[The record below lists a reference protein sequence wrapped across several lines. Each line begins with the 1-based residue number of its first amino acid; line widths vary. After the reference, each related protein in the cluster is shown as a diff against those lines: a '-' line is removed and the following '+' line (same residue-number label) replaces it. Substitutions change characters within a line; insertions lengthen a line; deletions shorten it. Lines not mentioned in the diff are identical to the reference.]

1 MTEPKVQ
8 ELQRMSQDIIIALG
22 ACVVPLI
29 TNQQWITS
37 VPKANQTFALQ
48 LLLHCC
54 RQIPLKSR
62 DTMSPPASLVT
73 FSECIQLLG
82 IVYRICAKTNEEAY
96 KKYAMTEEVKSQ
108 LVSEYFGWVSKMR
121 ELLESWKSN
130 YTLSFETLNQYYEHH
145 ECIEVIAGSLEG
157 YELVVSEEEIEMK
170 RDNYITALER
180 LNIALIACSKDDPS
194 LW

>member
-8 ELQRMSQDIIIALG
+8 ELQRMSPYILKALG
-22 ACVVPLI
+22 ACVESLV

-54 RQIPLKSR
+54 KLIPLKSR
-62 DTMSPPASLVT
+62 DAVSSPAALAK

-82 IVYRICAKTNEEAY
+82 NVYRICAKTDKEVY
-96 KKYAMTEEVKSQ
+96 KKYAMTEVKSQ
-108 LVSEYFGWVSKMR
+108 LVSEYFAWVSKTR

-130 YTLSFETLNQYYEHH
+130 YTLSFETLHQYYEHH
-145 ECIEVIAGSLEG
+145 ECIEAIAGSLEG
-157 YELVVSEEEIEMK
+157 YELVVSKEEIEMK
-170 RDNYITALER
+170 RDNYISALER
-180 LNIALIACSKDDPS
+180 LDIALIACSKDDPS